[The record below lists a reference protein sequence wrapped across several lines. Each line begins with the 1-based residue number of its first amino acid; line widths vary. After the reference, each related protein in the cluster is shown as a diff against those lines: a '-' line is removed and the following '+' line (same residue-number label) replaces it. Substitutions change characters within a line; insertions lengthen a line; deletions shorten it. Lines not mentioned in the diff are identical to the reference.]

1 MTLGSGVN
9 IMRPSNA
16 LPPCFAFPDPTTDAQ
31 SGAGTYRVKID
42 IASSVAEIRSL
53 RSRGGSV
60 NASYGMM
67 VSGSLSGWERNESTD
82 KRSSLFVVIEAQY
95 TGPRRQVVN
104 PVAKNDVKDLLEKG
118 SADDIVRR
126 CGTHLVTTEHR
137 GQSLRVIIDASQADT
152 YSKQEME
159 AAFRAKAKFGL
170 FGGGASG
177 GYKSTLTR
185 LASENKLAFL
195 AEGTGVPP
203 DAKALSELVRVKA
216 GDLNAIGDALG
227 KLLESTH
234 AGNPSGNV
242 VIGFTLQPISFFI
255 NGSSIVVDDEEDQNV
270 GELMHLID
278 YIDDYKAML
287 RNRLVGGISTSARKS
302 LDAEIARYSAMGQQI
317 RRDALLCMTGKSKA
331 GPGCE
336 AEALRWNQEILDGIS
351 VTAKFVKNGDGVY
364 LSTDLPMRSNVS
376 LIAVVDDQEI
386 ALDKLK
392 VSAGQQLTALAVP
405 SKAQAPTQAN
415 IPMIGMPVG
424 GSVPSPGSAASSIPL
439 TLSMASLAVVMQTKD
454 AVSTVGSDVS
464 AFVGCSGA
472 YLYKQGGAEFSRTV
486 TLLDPRSAPDDSLCW
501 APSGGMGIGMMPAY
515 AVVFPGETPESI
527 GRRLMPPGVEPLKIS
542 PVPSTPIALRMR
554 VEDPLGFVS
563 THEIAADLGQA
574 FQASMDENSS
584 VLPGK
589 KPS

>member
-9 IMRPSNA
+9 IMKPSNA
-16 LPPCFAFPDPTTDAQ
+16 LPPCFKFPEPTPDSQ

-53 RSRGGSV
+53 RSRGGTV
-60 NASYGMM
+60 DASYGIM

-82 KRSSLFVVIEAQY
+82 KHASLFVVIEAQY
-95 TGPRRQVVN
+95 TGPRRQAVN
-104 PVAKNDVKDLLEKG
+104 PVAKDDVKDLLDKG
-118 SADDIVRR
+118 SADEIIRR

-137 GQSLRVIIDASQADT
+137 GQSLRVIIDTSQADT

-195 AEGTGVPP
+195 AEGTGLPP
-203 DAKALSELVRVKA
+203 DAKALSELVRTKA

-234 AGNPSGNV
+234 AGNPSDNV

-255 NGSSIVVDDEEDQNV
+255 NGSSITVDDDEDQNI
-270 GELMHLID
+270 GDLTHLIG
-278 YIDDYKAML
+278 YLDDYKAML
-287 RNRLVGGISTSARKS
+287 RNRLVGGMSTSARES
-302 LDAEIARYSAMGQQI
+302 LDAEIAKYSAMGQQI

-336 AEALRWNQEILDGIS
+336 AEALRWNREIRDGIS
-351 VTAKFVKNGDGVY
+351 VGAKFVKNGGGVY

-376 LIAVVDDQEI
+376 LIAVIDDQEI

-405 SKAQAPTQAN
+405 SKAPTRANTPMMGMPAGGN
-415 IPMIGMPVG
+415 IPPPDSM
-424 GSVPSPGSAASSIPL
+424 ASSIPL
-439 TLSMASLAVVMQTKD
+439 TLSMSSLASVLQMKN
-454 AVSTVGSDVS
+454 AVPTIGSDVS
-464 AFVGCSGA
+464 AFVGCSGS
-472 YLYKQGGAEFSRTV
+472 YLYKQGGAEFSRTA

-501 APSGGMGIGMMPAY
+501 APSGVMTVGMMPAY
-515 AVVFPGETPESI
+515 DVTFPGEAPESI

-542 PVPSTPIALRMR
+542 PVPSTPIALRIR
-554 VEDPLGFVS
+554 VEDSLGFVS
-563 THEIAADLGQA
+563 THEITADLGQA
-574 FQASMDENSS
+574 LQVLMDE
-584 VLPGK
+584 
-589 KPS
+589 KPSALSSKTPS